1 MQTIAAVTPTLNVLI
16 LCNNL
21 TVLVFQDSLETGQ
34 AVKVNLTKCCLS
46 EISTVDQWNRE
57 FVDANY
63 QSFFTVDSY
72 STMVFNII
80 EKLLMSS

>member
-21 TVLVFQDSLETGQ
+21 TVLVFQDSFETGQ
-34 AVKVNLTKCCLS
+34 AVKVNLKKCCLS
-46 EISTVDQWNRE
+46 EISTVDQQNRE

-63 QSFFTVDSY
+63 QSIFTVDSY
-72 STMVFNII
+72 STMILISLRNY
-80 EKLLMSS
+80 L